1 MASFSTTK
9 QSVLDRINTL
19 ASNAATT
26 AEESI
31 YLSKALREAAF
42 DQRFVWRGAWTQGL
56 VYVAG
61 DVAQYDGNAFVCT
74 VVHTASSVFASDSAK
89 WDTMVVG
96 GAQWTTGSS
105 VPANSVGEDGDWFY
119 NTADETIHNKQG
131 GSWTSIA
138 DLGGSRWTSSATVP
152 ANSAGEIGDFHMDT
166 ATQKIHEKT
175 GATAWTEL
183 ADLTP
188 NADWNATSG
197 NNGFISNKPSFK
209 TVGGSSIIGSGDIT
223 VADTQDLSGSNN
235 TLSLTNSPDVTFKT
249 LGGSSIIG
257 SGDIALPGGS
267 KGIFRGW
274 DAAANFNLASWE
286 GVRWNRTGGS
296 DYINSTYATKV
307 GNDYR
312 IRLTYAGEY
321 LFHCRWMTT
330 ADNDN
335 WYTHAQHTING
346 TQWSNSWHG
355 HAYNNDARW
364 TEHTYGV
371 MRYSTTATNQ
381 EIGFNIYVNGSGGTA
396 QVWHSGHEYSAF
408 EIIYLGDV

>member
-74 VVHTASSVFASDSAK
+74 VVHTASSAFASDSAK

-223 VADTQDLSGSNN
+223 VADTQDLSISGE
-235 TLSLTNSPDVTFKT
+235 TLSLTNSPDVTLPTAGIVKSITRTNYPNYGTFNT
-249 LGGSSIIG
+249 NAFVNIGGSYSYTIQNTGCHLYIQHHY
-257 SGDIALPGGS
+257 S
-267 KGIFRGW
+267 
-274 DAAANFNLASWE
+274 LAKHPNTAFWAYSRMLVD
-286 GVRWNRTGGS
+286 GQSYNNMQAHMHTQ
-296 DYINSTYATKV
+296 N
-307 GNDYR
+307 NDYTQVGYQN
-312 IRLTYAGEY
+312 II
-321 LFHCRWMTT
+321 
-330 ADNDN
+330 NN
-335 WYTHAQHTING
+335 VSYTKNQVVVFQMQGHSSG
-346 TQWSNSWHG
+346 G
-355 HAYNNDARW
+355 HAGAVDDSGA
-364 TEHTYGV
+364 EPCLV
-371 MRYSTTATNQ
+371 IM
-381 EIGFNIYVNGSGGTA
+381 EIV
-396 QVWHSGHEYSAF
+396 
-408 EIIYLGDV
+408 

>member
-74 VVHTASSVFASDSAK
+74 AVHTASSVFASDSAK

-183 ADLTP
+183 ADLSP
-188 NADWNATSG
+188 SANWDATSG
-197 NNGFISNKPSFK
+197 NTGFISNKPTFK
-209 TVGGSSIIGSGDIT
+209 TVGGASIIGSGDIT
-223 VADTQDLSGSNN
+223 VADTQDLSISGQ
-235 TLSLTNSPDVTFKT
+235 TLSLTDSPSVTLPATGGYVLREMYYFNLPLTSMTSTHQRDVNISGSNYFTVNCTDLNDLLEFSFVMNVRRGAASGYMGWAIQAALNTSFNSSYQRIFATGEHTWGNGSGTGDPYGFASGHLIRSVTQWNLGTGTNYFRMGGMT
-249 LGGSSIIG
+249 HSPSGNAAWGNDTSGGSS
-257 SGDIALPGGS
+257 S
-267 KGIFRGW
+267 KATFQ
-274 DAAANFNLASWE
+274 LKYWE
-286 GVRWNRTGGS
+286 
-296 DYINSTYATKV
+296 KV
-307 GNDYR
+307 
-312 IRLTYAGEY
+312 
-321 LFHCRWMTT
+321 
-330 ADNDN
+330 
-335 WYTHAQHTING
+335 
-346 TQWSNSWHG
+346 
-355 HAYNNDARW
+355 
-364 TEHTYGV
+364 
-371 MRYSTTATNQ
+371 
-381 EIGFNIYVNGSGGTA
+381 
-396 QVWHSGHEYSAF
+396 
-408 EIIYLGDV
+408 